1 MLNSILDIENQEK
14 RKNEKKG
21 VVSRSEY
28 EKTVIETVNRLLK

>member
-1 MLNSILDIENQEK
+1 MLNSILDIEKKEK